1 MVLGRSGF
9 RIAAFVEDW
18 REWMFVAWRDLR
30 FAKGRFGL
38 VVAVVG
44 MITALV
50 VLLSGL
56 TAGLGHDSTSA
67 VTGLR
72 ADQVALAAPA
82 AGEKVGFAT
91 SSVSSTQ
98 WQQWAAVPGVT
109 RAEPLGI
116 STTRATGARAA
127 TVTVLAVPAGS
138 DLAPGPGVS
147 QGHVVLSTGA
157 ADDLCG
163 DTACGSVQLGPA
175 RQSVAAVS
183 GDASYSH
190 LPVVW
195 MSLADWQAMP
205 GGLGPDHATAV
216 ALTTTGT
223 PDVAAADQRIGT
235 VTMTPAA
242 AKAAVGSFT
251 SENGS
256 LQLMR
261 ALLFG
266 ISALVVGAFF
276 TVWTMQRTGDVAV
289 LRAMGAS
296 TLYVLRDALVQSALV
311 LVIGVGLGAA
321 VGAGVS
327 MAARSVVPFVL
338 DLQTVAVPV
347 AVTILLGLAGAALSV
362 VRVTRVDPL
371 IALGGSR

>member
-1 MVLGRSGF
+1 
-9 RIAAFVEDW
+9 
-18 REWMFVAWRDLR
+18 MFIAWRDLR
-30 FAKGRFGL
+30 FARGRFAL
-38 VVAVVG
+38 VVVVVG
-44 MITALV
+44 LISALV

-67 VTGLR
+67 VTGLK

-91 SSVSSTQ
+91 SSLSRDQ
-98 WQQWAAVPGVT
+98 WRQWASMPGV
-109 RAEPLGI
+109 RSAEPIGI
-116 STTRATGARAA
+116 STTRATGERAA
-127 TVTVLAVPAGS
+127 TVSVMGVPARS
-138 DLAPGPGVS
+138 TLAPGPGVAN
-147 QGHVVLSTGA
+147 GTVVLSTGA
-157 ADDLCG
+157 AQDLCG
-163 DTACGSVQLGPA
+163 DVRCRSVSLGSSTLA
-175 RQSVAAVS
+175 VAGVS

-190 LPVVW
+190 LPLVW
-195 MSLADWQAMP
+195 MSLTDWQALA
-205 GGLGPDHATAV
+205 GSLGNDHATAV
-216 ALTTTGT
+216 ALDLDGT
-223 PDVAAADQRIGT
+223 PDLAAANQQVGT
-235 VTMTPAA
+235 VTMTPSA
-242 AKAAVGSFT
+242 AKAAVSSYT

-296 TLYVLRDALVQSALV
+296 TGYVLRDAVAQSALV

-327 MAARSVVPFVL
+327 LAARAAVPFVL